1 MAVEIKVSARR
12 GITLVDVY
20 GGMGTLG
27 KMATIVIRKQIHHKF
42 DKVIDYLRS
51 LLVGVGKA
59 GGATSG
65 DCRRVW
71 DRWMATPQV
80 TAGGCGEDGKRALSC
95 LAFLPSGVGKLE

>member
-1 MAVEIKVSARR
+1 MQAIDTRNVKELIDAAVEIKVSARR

-51 LLVGVGKA
+51 LLVGVGK
-59 GGATSG
+59 
-65 DCRRVW
+65 
-71 DRWMATPQV
+71 
-80 TAGGCGEDGKRALSC
+80 
-95 LAFLPSGVGKLE
+95 VGKAGCAASSHCR